1 MGNKVLSHYAEQ
13 RLVCLPSLKF
23 NLFTTGSTT
32 TEDSFHG
39 TDRSLF
45 QHKTREHDGLDQNIS
60 ASMSENKK
68 LSSLPDFYTDI
79 RSVSRCNNS
88 PEIANSSTINLAT
101 DDLNADKTKLD
112 LNNKQIL
119 VIFPFQK

>member
-1 MGNKVLSHYAEQ
+1 
-13 RLVCLPSLKF
+13 
-23 NLFTTGSTT
+23 
-32 TEDSFHG
+32 
-39 TDRSLF
+39 
-45 QHKTREHDGLDQNIS
+45 
-60 ASMSENKK
+60 MSENKK

-119 VIFPFQK
+119 VIFPVQK